1 MIKSNLLNLFLV
13 LSFSI
18 SVFSCSEE
26 TSLFTITPPSTI
38 EQNNQVNIS
47 AEQKF
52 EKGLVKLFSTS
63 QEISE
68 QATSNDLFPGGIP
81 GIDTSDIQQGKRPVC
96 YFLSALAGLSLQRP
110 QDIQNLVKANE
121 DGTYTVTFPGLP
133 ESKRVITVDAPTED
147 EMLFNIHKGQ
157 DNSIWVPVII
167 KAISKY
173 WSKNGFLRFF
183 KGDTDAAHWG
193 GAWEGIEIVTGNVAD
208 FMLVNVNTNDRILNK
223 INQGLINKK
232 LVSVSTFGKG
242 NNPKQ
247 VNEIKLSRGHVL
259 SALSVDLNNKTIT
272 VRDPYGHVKRL
283 GENKEIYQDR
293 STDGVFTLKVEDFRK
308 YFFDVAIETDKK
320 SNFFSRLRF
329 LK

>member
-1 MIKSNLLNLFLV
+1 MTKKNLLKLV
-13 LSFSI
+13 LSLSI
-18 SVFSCSEE
+18 T
-26 TSLFTITPPSTI
+26 TSLFACSVDTVDTLANI

-68 QATSNDLFPGGIP
+68 QATSDDLFPGGITGVDP
-81 GIDTSDIQQGKRPVC
+81 SDIQQGKRPVC

-110 QDIQNLVKANE
+110 QDVQNLVKANE
-121 DGTYTVTFPGLP
+121 DGTYTVTFLGLP

-157 DNSIWVPVII
+157 DNSVWVPVII

-173 WSKNGFLRFF
+173 WSQNGFLRFF

-208 FMLVNVNTNDRILNK
+208 FVLVNVNTNDRILTK
-223 INQGLINKK
+223 MNQGLMNKK

-247 VNEIKLSRGHVL
+247 VNEIKLSKGHVL

-272 VRDPYGHVKRL
+272 IRDPYGHVKRL

-320 SNFFSRLRF
+320 SSFFSRLRF